1 MCLDRPLKAIARLS
15 MCPLFVSNNSPIA
28 NPIGVGMMKMA
39 NNAAL
44 AAVRHLIQAE
54 NAVAS
59 SERITSQEKLSAKIA
74 LAIHRFSTIQPPP
87 SRYELNRNSNSPGTH
102 VISESSISRTEILPM
117 MYSKRENG
125 RQR

>member
-1 MCLDRPLKAIARLS
+1 MAAYAAKTNQDSPAERNESIQSSRNRSLDNPLKAIARLS
-15 MCPLFVSNNSPIA
+15 ICPLFVSNNSPIA

-59 SERITSQEKLSAKIA
+59 RESITSHVKLSVKIA
-74 LAIHRFSTIQPPP
+74 FAIHKFSDIQAPP
-87 SRYELNRNSNSPGTH
+87 S
-102 VISESSISRTEILPM
+102 
-117 MYSKRENG
+117 K
-125 RQR
+125 

>member
-15 MCPLFVSNNSPIA
+15 ICPLFVSNISPIA

-59 SERITSQEKLSAKIA
+59 RVRITSHVKLRVKMAF
-74 LAIHRFSTIQPPP
+74 AIHKFSNIKARPPK
-87 SRYELNRNSNSPGTH
+87 YELKRKSNSPGTH
-102 VISESSISRTEILPM
+102 VISESSINSTDILPT

-125 RQR
+125 RDR

>member
-1 MCLDRPLKAIARLS
+1 MAAYAAKTNQDSPAERNESIQSSRSMCLDRPLKAIARLS
-15 MCPLFVSNNSPIA
+15 MCPLFVSNKSPIA

-59 SERITSQEKLSAKIA
+59 RESITSHEKLRVKIA
-74 LAIHRFSTIQPPP
+74 FAIHQCSAIQPPP
-87 SRYELNRNSNSPGTH
+87 SRQEL
-102 VISESSISRTEILPM
+102 
-117 MYSKRENG
+117 
-125 RQR
+125 